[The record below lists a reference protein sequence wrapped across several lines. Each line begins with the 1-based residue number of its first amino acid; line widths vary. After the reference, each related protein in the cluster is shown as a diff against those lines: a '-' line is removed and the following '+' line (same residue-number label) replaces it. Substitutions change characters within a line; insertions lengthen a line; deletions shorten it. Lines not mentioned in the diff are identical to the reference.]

1 MSLDFLLYTLPEG
14 AMCRNISPMSEIRVD
29 VQRKTGHLFL
39 AKSRE
44 TNELIDLQGL
54 FKDYWASEKRQFTV
68 PSQS

>member
-1 MSLDFLLYTLPEG
+1 M
-14 AMCRNISPMSEIRVD
+14 RVD
-29 VQRKTGHLFL
+29 VQRKSGHLFL

-54 FKDYWASEKRQFTV
+54 FKDYWGSEKRQFTV